1 VLVEEMSIVH
11 EFPLKLSEEWTQ
23 QKSLKIAPRPYKH
36 GSPRSVVA
44 HWAYLEGHL
53 VTNGVAVVAELLL
66 MAVGEWAILAG
77 PGWATAPTLDGGEWT
92 SPV

>member
-1 VLVEEMSIVH
+1 VDAEHLRDLGGCLVRLDGLDGD
-11 EFPLKLSEEWTQ
+11 F
-23 QKSLKIAPRPYKH
+23 
-36 GSPRSVVA
+36 G
-44 HWAYLEGHL
+44 
-53 VTNGVAVVAELLL
+53 LL